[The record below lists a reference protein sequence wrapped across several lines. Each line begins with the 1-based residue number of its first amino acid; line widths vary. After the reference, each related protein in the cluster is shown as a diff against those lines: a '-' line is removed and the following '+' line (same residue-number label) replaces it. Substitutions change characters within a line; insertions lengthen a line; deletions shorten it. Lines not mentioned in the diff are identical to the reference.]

1 MKVWISFHILY
12 FDTKSRSIFVLMHK
26 PKARVN
32 LDLAIIQHDK
42 SYHLILLNRTDT
54 EQGNHPANASTGKH
68 PQFLVFGGLT
78 KSSE

>member
-1 MKVWISFHILY
+1 
-12 FDTKSRSIFVLMHK
+12 MHK

-42 SYHLILLNRTDT
+42 SYHLTLLNRTDT

-68 PQFLVFGGLT
+68 VQFLVFGGLQRAVNST
-78 KSSE
+78 ASTVLLSSSPVSMSTAA